1 MDTNTTTT
9 VKVYVVLV
17 GNFEEAPEDVY
28 INSVHQT
35 LQSALNTRNDLY
47 KSTSDLFDDEEDG
60 EYIEEKVDWNCMTL
74 DNGIEY
80 YKVVEKDLV

>member
-1 MDTNTTTT
+1 MDTNNTT

-17 GNFEEAPEDVY
+17 GNFDESSEEVEVH
-28 INSVHQT
+28 SVHRT

-47 KSTSDLFDDEEDG
+47 KSSSDLFDEDG
-60 EYIEEKVDWNCMTL
+60 ETINWHFMCI